1 MQSQPVGHIFSRSWQ
16 LLTNNWVLL
25 VPGLLIGV
33 VSGILSWLLV
43 PADNPETVPG
53 IIRQLG
59 LQFLSGIIVLVAQ
72 IATTAYTTGMAGVAW
87 TRQKTTL
94 AAGRDAFAREGVN
107 VFVAMIGLGI
117 IGVVAIVL
125 APPTLGISLL
135 AYYLLSLYT
144 MPSAV
149 VGERPGLRALQES
162 FSIAIERFFPT
173 LLIAILLGV
182 VYLLVG
188 LLAGL
193 VAAAPLVGLV
203 GSAIIIQCVTAFA
216 TLVIVGEYLEL
227 RASSRRVV

>member
-1 MQSQPVGHIFSRSWQ
+1 MQSQPVGHIFSRSWH
-16 LLTNNWVLL
+16 LLTNNWILL

-33 VSGILSWLLV
+33 ASGILSWLLV

-53 IIRQLG
+53 IVRQLG
-59 LQFLSGIIVLVAQ
+59 LQLLAGIIVLVAQ
-72 IATTAYTTGMAGVAW
+72 IATTAYTTGMAGAAW
-87 TRQKTTL
+87 ARDKTSL
-94 AAGRDAFAREGVN
+94 ADGRDAFARDGVN
-107 VFVAMIGLGI
+107 VFVAMIGLG
-117 IGVVAIVL
+117 VVGIAAIVL

-144 MPSAV
+144 MPAV
-149 VGERPGLRALQES
+149 VVGKRPGLRALQES

-173 LLIAILLGV
+173 LLIAIFLGV
-182 VYLLVG
+182 VYLVVG

>member
-1 MQSQPVGHIFSRSWQ
+1 MQSQPVGHIFSRSWH
-16 LLTNNWVLL
+16 LLTNNWILL

-33 VSGILSWLLV
+33 ASGILSWLLV

-53 IIRQLG
+53 IVRQLG
-59 LQFLSGIIVLVAQ
+59 LQLLAGIIVLVAQ
-72 IATTAYTTGMAGVAW
+72 IATTAYTTGMAGAAW
-87 TRQKTTL
+87 TREKTSL
-94 AAGRDAFAREGVN
+94 SDGRDAFARDGVN
-107 VFVAMIGLGI
+107 VFVAMIGLGVA
-117 IGVVAIVL
+117 GVVAIVL
-125 APPTLGISLL
+125 APPTLGISLI

-144 MPSAV
+144 MPAAV

-173 LLIAILLGV
+173 LLIAIFLGV
-182 VYLLVG
+182 VYLVVG

-227 RASSRRVV
+227 RASRRVV

>member
-1 MQSQPVGHIFSRSWQ
+1 MQSQPVGHIFSRSWH
-16 LLTNNWVLL
+16 LLTNNWILL

-33 VSGILSWLLV
+33 ASGILSWLLV

-53 IIRQLG
+53 IVRQLG
-59 LQFLSGIIVLVAQ
+59 LQLLAGIIVLVAQ
-72 IATTAYTTGMAGVAW
+72 IATTAYTTGMAGAAW
-87 TRQKTTL
+87 TREKTSL
-94 AAGRDAFAREGVN
+94 ADGRDAFARDGVN
-107 VFVAMIGLGI
+107 VFVAMIGLGVA
-117 IGVVAIVL
+117 GVVAIVL
-125 APPTLGISLL
+125 APPTLGISLI

-144 MPSAV
+144 MPAAV

-173 LLIAILLGV
+173 LLIAIFLGV
-182 VYLLVG
+182 VYLVVG

-227 RASSRRVV
+227 RASRRVV